1 MERLGIHK
9 LGICKLVNAD
19 LCSTGVQTLGDF
31 VDRVM
36 LRRDT
41 LEIGEVEVYSS
52 PIEAVQKAQEQAV
65 IGSKKKQG
73 Q

>member
-1 MERLGIHK
+1 MERLSIHK

-19 LCSTGVQTLGDF
+19 LCSTGVQALGDF

-36 LRRDT
+36 LRSDA
-41 LEIGEVEVYSS
+41 LEICKVEVDFS

-65 IGSKKKQG
+65 IGSKEKQG
-73 Q
+73 

>member
-31 VDRVM
+31 ADRVM

-41 LEIGEVEVYSS
+41 LEIGEVEVDSS

>member
-9 LGICKLVNAD
+9 FGICKFVNAD

-41 LEIGEVEVYSS
+41 LEIGEVEVDSS